1 MNIQHPYLLFL
12 GNAPDQ
18 PSAKTASGIVDWRPE
33 WCLGQL
39 RLENC
44 KADLKIPDLTI
55 REAAE
60 KGAKTLV
67 LGVVNAGG
75 FLPDSWVEVI
85 VEALDNGMDIASG
98 LHGKLGDN
106 PAIGSAS
113 VKSGGNLWDL
123 RLPAVAFETDDGAKR
138 SGKRVLPVGTD
149 CNVGKK
155 YTALALEK
163 ELRSR
168 GVKADFCATG
178 QTGVLISGR
187 GTAIDAVVADFIA
200 GAAAWVSPA
209 NDPDHWDCV
218 EGQGAILHPTYA
230 GVTLGLLH
238 GSQADAL
245 VLCHDPARQIMRST
259 QYPVP
264 GIQETIDAI
273 MILGRVTNPNAQFV
287 GIAINSSS
295 MDDEAAQ
302 TYMAEIEATHGL
314 PTEDPFRFG
323 MKRTVDKM
331 LTLFP

>member
-18 PSAKTASGIVDWRPE
+18 PSAKTASGVVDWRPE

-44 KADLKIPDLTI
+44 KADLNIPDI
-55 REAAE
+55 GVKEAAE

-75 FLPDSWVEVI
+75 FLPDSWVSVI
-85 VEALDNGMDIASG
+85 VEALECGMDVASG
-98 LHGKLGDN
+98 LHGKLGDH

-113 VKSGGNLWDL
+113 VRSGGNLWDL
-123 RLPAVAFETDDGAKR
+123 RLPAVTFETDDGAKR
-138 SGKRVLPVGTD
+138 PGKRVLPVGTD

-168 GVKADFCATG
+168 GVKADFRATG

-187 GTAIDAVVADFIA
+187 GTAIDAVIADFIA

-218 EGQGAILHPTYA
+218 EGQGSILHPTYA
-230 GVTLGLLH
+230 GVTVGLLH

-245 VLCHDPARQIMRST
+245 VLCHDPERKMMRST

-264 GIQETIDAI
+264 GIQETMDAVLA
-273 MILGRVTNPNAQFV
+273 LGRLTNPNAQFV

-295 MDDEAAQ
+295 LNDEEAKA
-302 TYMAEIEATHGL
+302 YMAEVEQAHGL

-323 MKRTVDKM
+323 LKRTVENM
-331 LTLFP
+331 LSLFP